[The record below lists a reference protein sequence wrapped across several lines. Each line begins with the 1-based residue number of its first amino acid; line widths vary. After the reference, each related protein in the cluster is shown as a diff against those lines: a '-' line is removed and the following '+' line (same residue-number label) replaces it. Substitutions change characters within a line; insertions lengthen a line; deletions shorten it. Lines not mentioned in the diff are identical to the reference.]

1 MLPGLGLLLL
11 VVFICEWLRYA
22 GAQPAPRRL
31 PYVRSFNACW
41 RCAAG
46 VAAAELIQDLETTV
60 GAFFLTYFSAGLFAL
75 WLPVVFCRAR
85 YTRSCGTESRQRYE
99 LLPQG
104 EDAANAGDAK
114 GIRDNEVDAEDQGLV
129 PTGFGSATSL
139 AAECFHML
147 KLGLLFGPLWFFA
160 NWTYNASLEL
170 TSVRPAFR
178 RFSPFAALYSNVLAE
193 AAAPT
198 TIHAGSIGHHPFGHV
213 LFLVSRGGV
222 SHGQRAASSAEA
234 ENGYQVRGSCTE
246 SSWRGRGCAS

>member
-1 MLPGLGLLLL
+1 M
-11 VVFICEWLRYA
+11 
-22 GAQPAPRRL
+22 
-31 PYVRSFNACW
+31 
-41 RCAAG
+41 CAAG

-85 YTRSCGTESRQRYE
+85 YTRSCGTKSRQRYE
-99 LLPQG
+99 LLPQR
-104 EDAANAGDAK
+104 EDVANAGDAK
-114 GIRDNEVDAEDQGLV
+114 GQREGVRGNEVDAEDSSFV
-129 PTGFGSATSL
+129 STGFASATNL
-139 AAECFHML
+139 AECAHML

-193 AAAPT
+193 AAFRSL
-198 TIHAGSIGHHPFGHV
+198 IHAGSIGHHPFSHV
-213 LFLVSRGGV
+213 LFLVSRGGF
-222 SHGQRAASSAEA
+222 SHGQRAATSTDAEHY
-234 ENGYQVRGSCTE
+234 YQVRGSCTE